1 MDRKSFVKRLVELR
15 NNKKVSARDMSLTI
29 GLNENYINRIE
40 NGKTYPS
47 MEKFF
52 YICDYLK
59 ITPQEFFDTES
70 TNPTKVNELLEIVK
84 SLPNEQ
90 LDTLIALAKG
100 LKK

>member
-1 MDRKSFVKRLVELR
+1 MDKKQFGTRLAKLR
-15 NNKKVSARDMSLTI
+15 QSTKASAREMSLT
-29 GLNENYINRIE
+29 LELSDNYMNQIE